1 MTLNMSL
8 TLNRELLQKVLGIAE
23 QAGAAIR
30 EIYEH
35 PDEVAVITK
44 SDDSPVTAADH
55 AAHAVIVAQLAQLT
69 PDIPVLS
76 EESETLDFAVRSQWS
91 RYWLVD
97 PLDGTK
103 EFIQRS
109 GEFTVNIALIEGHQ
123 PVLGVVTV
131 PVKDIAYVGAKN
143 VGAFRIE
150 QGQWQPIHVRAV
162 AGRKLG
168 VVGSRRHG
176 AERLQPVLEH
186 IERSGFQ
193 IDMASMGSSLKFCLI
208 AEGKADCYP
217 RLGPTSEWDTAA
229 AQAILVEAGGRVV
242 DTQFVPLQYNRK
254 ESLLNP
260 EFLAL
265 GDPAFAWPEYLQ
277 VTPQ

>member
-1 MTLNMSL
+1 MSL
-8 TLNRELLQKVLGIAE
+8 KLDRTLLQQVLAIAE
-23 QAGAAIR
+23 AAGEAIR
-30 EIYEH
+30 AIYDH

-55 AAHAVIVAQLAQLT
+55 AAHAIIVEQLTRLT

-76 EESETLDFAVRSQWS
+76 EESEMPSFATRSQWQ

-103 EFIQRS
+103 EFIGRS
-109 GEFTVNIALIEGHQ
+109 GEFTVNIALIEQHE

-131 PVKDIAYVGAKN
+131 PVKSLAYVGARGA
-143 VGAFRIE
+143 GAFRIE
-150 QGQWQPIHVRAV
+150 QGEWQTIRVRPIQ
-162 AGRKLG
+162 GRQLAI
-168 VVGSRRHG
+168 VGSRRHG
-176 AERLQPVLEH
+176 AERLQPILNRLEQ
-186 IERSGFQ
+186 EGFQ
-193 IDMASMGSSLKFCLI
+193 VEMANMGSSLKFCLI

-229 AQAILVEAGGRVV
+229 AQAVLLEAGGRVV
-242 DTQFVPLQYNRK
+242 NTGFNDLEYNRK

-265 GDPAFAWPEYLQ
+265 GDSAFDWARHLRIE
-277 VTPQ
+277 

>member
-1 MTLNMSL
+1 MNL
-8 TLNRELLQKVLGIAE
+8 TLDRALLQQVLAIAE
-23 QAGAAIR
+23 AAGEAIR
-30 EIYEH
+30 AIYEH
-35 PDEVAVITK
+35 PDKVAVITK

-55 AAHAVIVAQLAQLT
+55 AAHAIIVERLTQLT

-76 EESETLDFAVRSQWS
+76 EESDMPTFEVRRQWT

-103 EFIQRS
+103 EFIEGS
-109 GEFTVNIALIEGHQ
+109 GEFTVNIALIEQHQ

-131 PVKDIAYVGAKN
+131 PVKDLAYVAVKGT
-143 VGAFRIE
+143 GAFRIE
-150 QGQWQPIHVRAV
+150 QGQWQLIRVRPVPDKRLAI
-162 AGRKLG
+162 
-168 VVGSRRHG
+168 VGSRRHG
-176 AERLQPVLEH
+176 AEKLQPVLTR
-186 IERSGFQ
+186 IENSGFQ
-193 IDMASMGSSLKFCLI
+193 VEMANMGSSLKFCLI

-229 AQAILVEAGGRVV
+229 AQAVLLEAGGCVV
-242 DTQFVPLQYNRK
+242 DTKFVALQYNRK

-265 GDPAFAWPEYLQ
+265 GDPAFDWPRYLQ
-277 VTPQ
+277 IG

>member
-1 MTLNMSL
+1 MNLSL
-8 TLNRELLQKVLGIAE
+8 DRNLLQQVLTVAE
-23 QAGAAIR
+23 AAGVAIR

-55 AAHAVIVAQLAQLT
+55 AAHAVIVAQLEALT

-76 EESETLDFAVRSQWS
+76 EESDALDFATRSQWQ

-103 EFIQRS
+103 EFIERS
-109 GEFTVNIALIEGHQ
+109 GEFTVNIALIDNHE

-131 PVKDIAYVGAKN
+131 PVKDLAYVGARG

-150 QGQWQPIHVRAV
+150 QGEWKSIRVRAV
-162 AGRKLG
+162 KDKKLA

-176 AERLQPVLEH
+176 AERLRPVLERL
-186 IERSGFQ
+186 EQDGFAVE
-193 IDMASMGSSLKFCLI
+193 MANMGSSLKFCLI

-229 AQAILVEAGGRVV
+229 AQAVLLEAGGCVV
-242 DTQFVPLQYNRK
+242 DTRFTALQYNRK

-265 GDPAFAWPEYLQ
+265 GDPAFDWPRHLRID
-277 VTPQ
+277 